1 MGRVKEYMMELE
13 EQAYERHLA
22 KLLGISYDDLIQLEW
37 KIETDES
44 KDGLIYSYRIEF
56 TEDSTQEILSKIERL
71 EDNCRVYLEPWE
83 LDAEYDY
90 VNDQFDAITESRIN
104 QKIYNKDLDNLKE
117 LSQLQQKGDKLK
129 VVLNRQIFINII
141 GILETFLSDTFLKLI
156 FAEKHY
162 FQAFVETHPEF
173 KARKFELR
181 DIFKQQKQLESIV
194 KKTILDTIFHN
205 LSSVKN
211 MYEDTF
217 EIEFP
222 NIQKMY
228 KYVMIRHD
236 LVHRNGKTKEGVD
249 VRIEDIQIDELISDT
264 KQFIEIICKELGIK

>member
-1 MGRVKEYMMELE
+1 MGRAKEYMMELE

-37 KIETDES
+37 EIETDES

-56 TEDSTQEILSKIERL
+56 SEDSEQAILSKIERL

-83 LDAEYDY
+83 LEAEYDY

-104 QKIYNKDLDNLKE
+104 QKTYNKDLDNLKE
-117 LSQLQQKGDKLK
+117 LSQLQRQGDKLK
-129 VVLNRQIFINII
+129 TVLNRQIFINII
-141 GILETFLSDTFLKLI
+141 GIIETFLSDTFLKLV

-162 FQAFVETHPEF
+162 FQNFVETHPEF

-181 DIFKQQKQLESIV
+181 DIFKQHKQLENIA

-205 LSSVKN
+205 LASVKN

-217 EIEFP
+217 KIDFP

-236 LVHRNGKTKEGVD
+236 LVHRNGKTKEGVG
-249 VRIEDIQIDELISDT
+249 VTIEDAQIDELIIDA
-264 KQFIEIICKELGIK
+264 KQFIETMYQKLEIK